1 MNTQSAR
8 AALDVFRTPKKTLG
22 DLDAEAAAR
31 LIAAAADVALVIDGK
46 GFIRDVAFGNE
57 ELAKEGYG
65 SWLGQR
71 WVDTVTVESRP
82 KIEELLRDAA
92 AKETPRWRQVNHAS
106 NRGPDVPIRYSAI
119 EFGDNG
125 RVVAVGR
132 DLRAIANL
140 QQRLVETQQTMER
153 EYARLR
159 HAETRYRLLFQIA
172 SEAVLIVDSVTLRV
186 VESNPAAT
194 RLMSK
199 AVKRLGGRSF
209 PELFDA
215 DSAKS
220 VQAHL
225 ATVRGTGRA
234 EDVTAKLSGGKQQFI
249 VSASLFRQDN
259 STHFLVRLAPASSQG
274 IDSSTVKSKLF
285 DFVEKLPDGFVV
297 TDPDGRILKA
307 NTAFLELVQVAS
319 EEQAQGEPLER
330 WLGRHATDV
339 KVLSTNLKERG
350 SIRNFA
356 TVIRGEYGSSQDVDV
371 SAVSVATGEQ
381 PCLGFTIRLSG
392 RKPELANS
400 GRRDLPR
407 SVEQMTE
414 LVGRVSLKEL
424 VRDTTDIIERLCIEA
439 ALELTGD
446 NRASAAEMLGLSR
459 QGLYSKLR
467 RYGLGDLDGG
477 NDDDDNEDGDA

>member
-1 MNTQSAR
+1 MEPQSTR
-8 AALDVFRTPKKTLG
+8 AALDAFRAPKKTLG
-22 DLDAEAAAR
+22 DLDAEAAAK
-31 LIAAAADVALVIDGK
+31 LIAAVADVAIVVDNK
-46 GFIRDVAFGNE
+46 GVIRDVAISNE
-57 ELAKEGYG
+57 ELVKEEYG
-65 SWLGQR
+65 KWLGQR

-82 KIEELLRDAA
+82 KIEEMLRDAA
-92 AKETPRWRQVNHAS
+92 AGEVPRWRQVNHAS
-106 NRGPDVPIRYSAI
+106 KRGADVPIRYSAI
-119 EFGDNG
+119 EIGDNG

-132 DLRAIANL
+132 DLRAIAAL
-140 QQRLVETQQTMER
+140 QQRLVETQQVMER

-172 SEAVLIVDSVTLRV
+172 SEAVLVVDAVTLRV

-194 RLMSK
+194 RLLSK

-209 PELFDA
+209 PEIFDA
-215 DSAKS
+215 ESAKG

-225 ATVRGTGRA
+225 AAVRGTGRA
-234 EDVTAKLSGGKQQFI
+234 EDVTAKLTGSKQQFV

-259 STHFLVRLAPASSQG
+259 TTHFLVRLSPASNQG
-274 IDSSTVKSKLF
+274 SDTLNLKSKVF

-307 NTAFLELVQVAS
+307 NSAFLELVQVAS
-319 EEQAQGEPLER
+319 EEQTHGELLER

-356 TVIRGEYGSSQDVDV
+356 TVVRGEYGSTEDVDV
-371 SAVSVATGEQ
+371 SAVSVTNGEQ
-381 PCLGFTIRLSG
+381 PCLGFTIRLTG
-392 RKPELANS
+392 RKPEAATSNS
-400 GRRDLPR
+400 NRRDVPR

-467 RYGLGDLDGG
+467 RYGLGDLDG
-477 NDDDDNEDGDA
+477 DDD